1 MVVSEDDDKERVYKL
16 SSTSTVAEV
25 LASWMADEGR
35 EEEWSIRRESGT
47 SLTGNE
53 RLVEVSEGKRTV
65 PLFVHKKAVLEAA
78 AEETATLSL
87 AMFGESA
94 DVRHIAVNLSQTPGQ
109 IHPAVRETFE
119 IPEGRFFRLL
129 REDGPLSYD
138 LRLCEAGVPVAG
150 PILVDLGYEVEI
162 EDTWSGDVETHFV
175 YASEC
180 LFDLLESTPPHK
192 KRVYLGSLPIDS
204 SRCLAST
211 LPAHVRQLTRIR
223 LLFEYQRCVTLRL
236 NGRWKRHQVWPQERL
251 EKVLPASSIH
261 QCWRYEG
268 QDVFR
273 EQTFY
278 EIGLQ
283 DQAML
288 IQERPVLVNYSNGEG
303 AVLWMPELSTV
314 AHLREEVLKKEVDG
328 DFCLKVG
335 KRVLHV
341 EEYVPQLCD
350 SSNAVAVVQSENSFV
365 VDLDG
370 KEVKW
375 LSRSGDMRFGQFCY
389 ELVQHGNLKWSELA
403 EVEFRCD
410 GCGRQVRRAQE
421 AYQLLPADCCHM
433 RSLSLSSYTPVEVKG
448 E

>member
-1 MVVSEDDDKERVYKL
+1 MVIWEAEDKERVYKV
-16 SSTSTVAEV
+16 SPTMTVSELVCAWK
-25 LASWMADEGR
+25 LDEGTE
-35 EEEWSIRRESGT
+35 EEEWSASREGGAT
-47 SLTGNE
+47 LTGAE
-53 RLVEVSEGKRTV
+53 ELVTVSEGKKTV
-65 PLFVHKKAVLEAA
+65 LIYLERRPVEEA

-87 AMFGESA
+87 ALFGESG
-94 DVRHIAVNLSQTPGQ
+94 DTREIVVSLSRTLAEL
-109 IHPAVRETFE
+109 HPAVRERFGL
-119 IPEGRFFRLL
+119 PEERFFRLL

-138 LRLCEAGVPVAG
+138 VCLREAGVPVAG
-150 PILVDLGYEVEI
+150 PILVDLAYEVEI
-162 EDTWSGDVETHFV
+162 EDSWSGDIECHFV

-180 LFDLLESTPPHK
+180 LFDLLESAPPHK
-192 KRVYLGSLPIDS
+192 KRVYLGPLQIDS

-223 LLFEYQRCVTLRL
+223 LLFEYQRCVTLRV

-251 EKVLPASSIH
+251 EKVLPPSSVH
-261 QCWRYEG
+261 DCWRYEG
-268 QDVFR
+268 EDVSR

-288 IQERPVLVNYSNGEG
+288 IQERPVLVNYSTGEG
-303 AVLWMPELSTV
+303 AVLWLPELSTV
-314 AHLREEVLKKEVDG
+314 AHLREEVLKTEEDA
-328 DFCLKVG
+328 DFCLKLG
-335 KRVLHV
+335 HRVLQL

-350 SSNAVAVVQSENSFV
+350 SSNAVTVVRSENAFA

-375 LSRSGDMRFGQFCY
+375 LSRSGDIRFSQFCY
-389 ELVQHGNLKWSELA
+389 ELVQHGNLKWNDLA

-410 GCGRQVRRAQE
+410 GCGRQIRRSEE

-433 RSLSLSSYTPVEVKG
+433 RSLTLSSYTPVEVKG